1 MFLNDLDFLDWR
13 DLQANRS
20 PNGWSAMSEDLLPG
34 VSVIDLRVVDYS
46 TLRLETGLD
55 IEIFKLGLLVKWA
68 QMKYL
73 GSAWLVEMTK
83 TQRQNTYDTNY
94 ELYYNCLLLEI

>member
-1 MFLNDLDFLDWR
+1 MGFPRL
-13 DLQANRS
+13 
-20 PNGWSAMSEDLLPG
+20 SEDLLPG

-55 IEIFKLGLLVKWA
+55 IEIFKLGLLVKWT

-83 TQRQNTYDTNY
+83 TQHKDKVLRTQNNNY
-94 ELYYNCLLLEI
+94 INCLLVEIWIWNAWLLLGLTSENNL